1 MLEREYFLWKTW
13 SQAGSLLLT
22 GEHHLDRIFWSGF
35 FFIQLS
41 DCCQWWWLII
51 TNCYWFPPCF
61 LLTITDYYL
70 YHLLLMFITDYYWL
84 WLSMLILL
92 LIMIWVLLLIATT
105 YQWWS
110 EFTSG
115 TGRDAESFSS
125 PPFVFSNRSLT
136 EVFWT
141 WSPNEVFR
149 TWSSTE
155 YFLTWSS
162 PTTAFASLGQTP
174 ITWDRL
180 EDFNEGVGDSELNWL
195 LLLLARLGV
204 ELLWVEFF
212 WEFFWEFWEVFW
224 EWFSA
229 ERLEG
234 LGGVDVQI
242 CVGDF
247 DDWSSRL
254 VDDSHSFDSG
264 MVLSLSFIGNT
275 RVVSILSIDLSL

>member
-1 MLEREYFLWKTW
+1 
-13 SQAGSLLLT
+13 
-22 GEHHLDRIFWSGF
+22 
-35 FFIQLS
+35 
-41 DCCQWWWLII
+41 
-51 TNCYWFPPCF
+51 
-61 LLTITDYYL
+61 
-70 YHLLLMFITDYYWL
+70 MFITDYYWL

-92 LIMIWVLLLIATT
+92 LIMIWVLLLIATK

-125 PPFVFSNRSLT
+125 PPFVFSNWSLT

-141 WSPNEVFR
+141 WSPDEVFW

-155 YFLTWSS
+155 YFWTWSS

-229 ERLEG
+229 ERLEAFG
-234 LGGVDVQI
+234 VVDVQI

-247 DDWSSRL
+247 DDWSSR
-254 VDDSHSFDSG
+254 VVNDSHSFDSG
-264 MVLSLSFIGNT
+264 TVLSLSFIGNT
-275 RVVSILSIDLSL
+275 RVVSILAIDSSL